1 MKKTI
6 RINKKQFAEKLK
18 QSNYIQILMHEQPDG
33 DAVGSAYALFAA
45 LKKLNKT
52 CRVDCFDSPPKNL
65 LFITNAVK
73 FEEFEPQLVVAVDVA
88 DIKLLGDNW
97 RDYEGK
103 IDLCLDHHASNTFY
117 AKYTYLEDRAAASE
131 MVYEVINELG
141 APIDEYIANCIYVG
155 VSTDTGCFR
164 YPNTTSDTLRIA
176 ADMMD
181 KGIDAQAIN
190 KAMFETKTKS
200 FVKLEKLVNETL
212 ELHFDERCAMYTITR
227 EMFDKS
233 GALESECHPI
243 TAASR
248 QIEGVLVGVVIK
260 EQKDGAFNISVRT
273 NNPLNA
279 SVICSNLGGGGHKNA
294 AGCEIRKP
302 LAETKA
308 ALLKVI
314 GDALNESV

>member
-1 MKKTI
+1 M
-6 RINKKQFAEKLK
+6 RIDKKQFAEKLR
-18 QSNYIQILMHEQPDG
+18 QSDFIQILMHEQPDG

-52 CRVDCFDSPPKNL
+52 SRVDCFDAPPKNL
-65 LFITNAVK
+65 RFITDAVE
-73 FEEFEPQLVVAVDVA
+73 FEDFEPQLTVAVDVA
-88 DIKLLGDNW
+88 DMKLLGDNW
-97 RDYEGK
+97 HEFEGK
-103 IDLCLDHHASNTFY
+103 IDLCLDHHTSNTFY
-117 AKYTYLEDRAAASE
+117 AQHTHLEDRAAASE
-131 MVYEVINELG
+131 MVFEVINELG
-141 APIDEYIANCIYVG
+141 VTIDEYIANCIYVG

-227 EMFDKS
+227 KMFDKS

-248 QIEGVLVGVVIK
+248 QIEGVFVGVVIK

-279 SVICSNLGGGGHKNA
+279 ATICSNLGGGGHKNA
-294 AGCEIRKP
+294 AGCELKGS

-314 GDALNESV
+314 GDALNESI

>member
-1 MKKTI
+1 M
-6 RINKKQFAEKLK
+6 RIDKKQFAKRLM
-18 QSNYIQILMHEQPDG
+18 QSDFIQILMHEQPDG

-45 LKKLNKT
+45 LEKLNKT
-52 CRVDCFDSPPKNL
+52 IRVDCFDEPPKNL
-65 LFITNAVK
+65 RFITKAVK
-73 FEEFEPQLVVAVDVA
+73 FQKFEPQLTVAVDVA

-103 IDLCLDHHASNTFY
+103 IDLCLDHHTSNTFY
-117 AKYTYLEDRAAASE
+117 ADSTYLEDRAAASE

-141 APIDEYIANCIYVG
+141 VTIDEYIASCIYVG

-212 ELHFDERCAMYTITR
+212 ELHFDERCAIYTITR
-227 EMFDKS
+227 KMFDKS

-260 EQKDGAFNISVRT
+260 EQKDGTFNISVRT

-279 SVICSNLGGGGHKNA
+279 SAICSKLGGGGHKNA
-294 AGCEIRKP
+294 AGCE
-302 LAETKA
+302 LVSSLSETKA

-314 GDALNESV
+314 GDALNEAV